1 MKGIFASRSALF
13 QASILAYLF
22 LTGLVTSSI
31 AGGITTYLFTSL
43 QEHFSADA
51 ALLSFYK
58 IHTSQ
63 FFSCTFSFLLPSLIT
78 AYLCSNHPKKF
89 LYIRS
94 IKDARIFMLTF
105 LMVYLLSPVIDL
117 TSYLNSN
124 IHLPEFMEPVEKL
137 MRETEDQLTQLTE
150 SLLSGKGV
158 ISFIVNIIV
167 IAGMAGIA
175 EEFIFR
181 GAILRIVG
189 KKIKN
194 QHVAIWLVAVIFSA
208 IHFQFYGFI
217 PRMLLGA
224 FLGYLLFWSKSI
236 WVPVFAHFLN
246 NATIV
251 TANYIGLY
259 TNSPIEIMPAD
270 KNADSEDLITGI
282 IIAAA
287 GLFLFALCARL
298 MKKLCSSDKNAITSS
313 CEVQNHDPDI
323 SHEQSH

>member
-1 MKGIFASRSALF
+1 MKGIFANRSALF
-13 QASILAYLF
+13 QASILTYLF
-22 LTGLVTSSI
+22 LTGLVTGSI
-31 AGGITTYLFTSL
+31 AGSITTHLFTSS
-43 QEHFSADA
+43 QEHFSTDV

-89 LYIRS
+89 LHIRS
-94 IKDARIFMLTF
+94 IKDARIFILTF
-105 LMVYLLSPVIDL
+105 PMVYLLSPAIDL

-124 IHLPEFMEPVEKL
+124 IQLPEFMEPVEKL
-137 MRETEDQLTQLTE
+137 MRETKDQLTRLTE
-150 SLLSGKGV
+150 SLLSEKGV
-158 ISFIVNIIV
+158 IPFIVNITV

-208 IHFQFYGFI
+208 MHFQFYGFI
-217 PRMLLGA
+217 PRIFLGA
-224 FLGYLLFWSKSI
+224 FLGYLLYWSQSI

-251 TANYIGLY
+251 TANFIGLY
-259 TNSPIEIMPAD
+259 TNSPIEIMPAG
-270 KNADSEDLITGI
+270 KNTDRENWIVGI
-282 IIAAA
+282 IVAVA

-298 MKKLCSSDKNAITSS
+298 MKKLCSLDKNAIASS
-313 CEVQNHDPDI
+313 CEAQNHDPDI